1 MRSPAQGFTLI
12 ELLVTL
18 GLLAVLT
25 ALFAPSLLNAG
36 QGVSLTAHAKD
47 LQSLLNGGRSLAMI
61 HQQSVFVCG
70 ASPASADALLTP
82 EPCDAHGEWRHGIHV
97 VLDRNSN
104 QAPDVDDAIQLFR
117 PPYPQR
123 TTLDWQGFRGK
134 HHIEFLAAGT
144 TNWQNGRFTFCTA
157 SQEPQ
162 GLEVVLNVAGRSYVK
177 PLTTSCGR

>member
-1 MRSPAQGFTLI
+1 MRPQAQGITLI

-18 GLLAVLT
+18 GLLATLA
-25 ALFAPSLLNAG
+25 ALIAPALLSAG

-70 ASPASADALLTP
+70 ASPVSADASLTP

-97 VLDRNSN
+97 VLDRNRN
-104 QAPDVDDAIQLFR
+104 QAPVVDDAIQLFQ
-117 PPYPQR
+117 PPYPR
-123 TTLDWQGFRGK
+123 HTTLDWQGFRGK
-134 HHIEFLAAGT
+134 NHIEFLAAGT

-157 SQEPQ
+157 SQNPQ
-162 GLEVVLNVAGRSYVK
+162 GLEVVLNVAGRSYIR
-177 PLTTSCGR
+177 PLTTSCGP